1 VPALSR
7 RVHIIFF
14 VSRVWHLPTHT
25 VQRLTTENIAK
36 DGDHCNDCLELARKA
51 RRKSEALN
59 KDSNLPPD
67 SAKIRKLLE
76 LLKEINAREDDE
88 GELAGEKTIVFSQ
101 FTSML
106 DLIQPFLKDAGIA
119 FVRCKLL
126 LLLLLL
132 LPF

>member
-1 VPALSR
+1 V
-7 RVHIIFF
+7 
-14 VSRVWHLPTHT
+14 
-25 VQRLTTENIAK
+25 
-36 DGDHCNDCLELARKA
+36 
-51 RRKSEALN
+51 LN

-126 LLLLLL
+126 APALAFLNRVVTDPRFATTKTTGACLRISVRSA
-132 LPF
+132 